1 MQAFGKMVW
10 VDLKLFSRN
19 WVAAFFTLAFPV
31 LNMFLFG
38 AIYGNQ
44 PASNFGGHGSVDVM
58 IPGYIAAVV
67 IGTTGFMNL
76 PLELAARR
84 QLGVLRRLRA
94 SPLHP
99 WVILASQVAV
109 NLLASLVGG
118 ALLVLVGVT
127 VYHAALPAN
136 PAPILLGFLYSA
148 LSLYALSF
156 TIAGLVRSV
165 STARALCMS
174 IFFPMMFLS
183 GGTLPLQ
190 FMPAAIQRIAGFLPL
205 TYVVDLLK
213 DLYLKGSWNL
223 NALLVLG
230 GMLVICVL
238 LSVRLFRWE

>member
-10 VDLKLFSRN
+10 VDLKLFTRN

-38 AIYGNQ
+38 AMYGNQ
-44 PASNFGGHGSVDVM
+44 PSQYFGGHGSVDVM

-84 QLGVLRRLRA
+84 QFGVLRRLRA

-99 WVILASQVAV
+99 WVVLASQVAV
-109 NLLASLVGG
+109 NLLASLLGG

-127 VYHAALPAN
+127 VYKAVLPSN
-136 PAPILLGFLYSA
+136 PAPILLGFLFSA
-148 LSLYALSF
+148 ISLYTLSF
-156 TIAGLVRSV
+156 TIASLVRSV
-165 STARALCMS
+165 SAARAICMS
-174 IFFPMMFLS
+174 LFFPMMFLS

-190 FMPAAIQRIAGFLPL
+190 FMPASIQRIAEFLPL
-205 TYVVDLLK
+205 TYVVNLLK
-213 DLYLKGSWNL
+213 DLYLSNSWNVT
-223 NALLVLG
+223 ALLVLG
-230 GMLVICVL
+230 GMLVVCTL
-238 LSVRLFRWE
+238 LAVRLFRWE